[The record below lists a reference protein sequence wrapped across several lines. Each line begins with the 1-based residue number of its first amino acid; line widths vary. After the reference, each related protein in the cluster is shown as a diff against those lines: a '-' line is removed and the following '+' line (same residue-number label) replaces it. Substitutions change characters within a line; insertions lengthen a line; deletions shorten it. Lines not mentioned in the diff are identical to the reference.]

1 MELAQVINI
10 PLSRLGK
17 GGIMNWWENL
27 FLTPVRAL
35 NDIRS
40 NVWSVIL
47 IVVGIS
53 LVLHGHPTEGGS
65 LITGA
70 FAVFRSSNTETAPIP
85 PNADPKV
92 VKDPK
97 E

>member
-1 MELAQVINI
+1 
-10 PLSRLGK
+10 
-17 GGIMNWWENL
+17 MNWYECL
-27 FLTPVRAL
+27 VLTPVRAV
-35 NDIRS
+35 NEVRS

-70 FAVFRSSNTETAPIP
+70 FAVFRSSNTDTAPVP
-85 PNADPKV
+85 PPPVTPNT

-97 E
+97 VQP